1 MQNLARIPQGHMGAP
16 LKRILVIDDEP
27 DMVRVAKDL
36 LEEEGFAVSSAS
48 GAAEASRKLEAG
60 PPDLILL
67 DVRLPVKNGFELL
80 KELKS
85 NLATRKVPVIMV
97 SVKGG
102 ESDKVLGL
110 ELGADDYVTKPYS
123 KRELAARVKAVLRR
137 HELLEEE
144 PVLDEGGIKLN
155 LATYEVEVG
164 RKPLKLAPKEIQL
177 LSVFLKRPGH
187 VLNRTYLFET
197 IWGYEHVATTRTV
210 DVHVESLRRKLGR
223 AGEQIVT
230 LKGLGY
236 KFLPKK

>member
-1 MQNLARIPQGHMGAP
+1 MNTP

-36 LEEEGFAVSSAS
+36 LEEEGFSVSSAS
-48 GAAEASRKLEAG
+48 AAEAARKLQAG

-67 DVRLPVKNGFELL
+67 DIRLPVKSGFEIL
-80 KELKS
+80 KELK
-85 NLATRKVPVIMV
+85 NEPTTRKVPVIMV

-137 HELLEEE
+137 HEADEEE
-144 PVLDEGGIKLN
+144 PILNAGGIKLD
-155 LATYEVEVG
+155 LTTYEVEVG
-164 RKPLKLAPKEIQL
+164 KKPVKLTPKEIQV
-177 LSVFLKRPGH
+177 LSVFLKRPGR
-187 VLNRTYLFET
+187 VLGRTYLFESV
-197 IWGYEHVATTRTV
+197 WGFEHASTTRTV

-236 KFLPKK
+236 KFQPEK